1 MQQLQLEKIT
11 RQGSRRLLDSAVDW
25 ANKFEMKKMVAIT
38 KRNILKQTDGI
49 FWDET
54 QKAVE
59 GTGIEL
65 SEIYI
70 DNMAQQMVIATE
82 QFNGSVLVST
92 NLFMDI
98 ISELASALVGS
109 IGLIYS
115 AKYRRQLCNV

>member
-1 MQQLQLEKIT
+1 
-11 RQGSRRLLDSAVDW
+11 
-25 ANKFEMKKMVAIT
+25 MVAIT

-70 DNMAQQMVIATE
+70 DNMAQQ
-82 QFNGSVLVST
+82 NGDS
-92 NLFMDI
+92 N
-98 ISELASALVGS
+98 
-109 IGLIYS
+109 
-115 AKYRRQLCNV
+115 

>member
-1 MQQLQLEKIT
+1 MQLQKRKYLK
-11 RQGSRRLLDSAVDW
+11 
-25 ANKFEMKKMVAIT
+25 NK
-38 KRNILKQTDGI
+38 TDGI

-92 NLFMDI
+92 NLFYGYYFQ
-98 ISELASALVGS
+98 SFASALVGFNW
-109 IGLIYS
+109 INLFC
-115 AKYRRQLCNV
+115 KYWKQLCNVLKQHMEVHHNLQDKIK

>member
-1 MQQLQLEKIT
+1 MESKITDDAAIAIRKIT
-11 RQGSRRLLDSAVDW
+11 RKGSRRLVDSAVDW

-65 SEIYI
+65 S
-70 DNMAQQMVIATE
+70 
-82 QFNGSVLVST
+82 
-92 NLFMDI
+92 
-98 ISELASALVGS
+98 
-109 IGLIYS
+109 LIHI
-115 AKYRRQLCNV
+115 

>member
-1 MQQLQLEKIT
+1 MQQLQLEKL
-11 RQGSRRLLDSAVDW
+11 QDMEVRRLIDSAFDW
-25 ANKFEMKKMVAIT
+25 ANKFNMKKMVAVT

-59 GTGIEL
+59 GTDIEL

-98 ISELASALVGS
+98 ISELH
-109 IGLIYS
+109 
-115 AKYRRQLCNV
+115 QH

>member
-1 MQQLQLEKIT
+1 MDWEK
-11 RQGSRRLLDSAVDW
+11 
-25 ANKFEMKKMVAIT
+25 KFEMKKMVAIT

-70 DNMAQQMVIATE
+70 DNMAQQMIIATE
-82 QFNGSVLVST
+82 QLNGSVLVST

-98 ISELASALVGS
+98 ISELT
-109 IGLIYS
+109 
-115 AKYRRQLCNV
+115 